1 MRSTARRR
9 RRPRRRRRRR
19 PHRGGSVGALSIE
32 RAAAATPR
40 LSASLG
46 AAAALDAT
54 LAPLPPIGA
63 SLEWG
68 GGGGGGAAEP
78 PDRAAGRPCGAAPPA
93 SRRRPSCAPTA
104 RRAAA
109 RQRLLRTALGGEGG
123 AAARRLSLRFD
134 GGAAD
139 SSCYLSEVLGALP
152 PIPLPVEVPHLLAPA
167 ATGGGGGGGGWSPIN
182 KSSFVLSDAA
192 LTFEGVNDTT
202 TAADAAAGNGSVVVG
217 AGLLATLGGT
227 VALRGALPSF
237 GLDLVEGAAD
247 PIAAATFEKAP
258 LRPALSAG
266 GLMNL
271 TTAAARLGGAAAKLA
286 RAEDE
291 PSLRALLDGVALR
304 PACAGAGCAGLAQ
317 LSLPLEWFV
326 PLAFPPPHPPSPSP
340 PSPPR
345 RGC

>member
-1 MRSTARRR
+1 M
-9 RRPRRRRRRR
+9 
-19 PHRGGSVGALSIE
+19 
-32 RAAAATPR
+32 
-40 LSASLG
+40 LSA
-46 AAAALDAT
+46 
-54 LAPLPPIGA
+54 
-63 SLEWG
+63 
-68 GGGGGGAAEP
+68 
-78 PDRAAGRPCGAAPPA
+78 
-93 SRRRPSCAPTA
+93 
-104 RRAAA
+104 
-109 RQRLLRTALGGEGG
+109 
-123 AAARRLSLRFD
+123 
-134 GGAAD
+134 
-139 SSCYLSEVLGALP
+139 
-152 PIPLPVEVPHLLAPA
+152 
-167 ATGGGGGGGGWSPIN
+167 
-182 KSSFVLSDAA
+182 AA

-271 TTAAARLGGAAAKLA
+271 TTAAARRGGAAARLV

-291 PSLRALLDGVALR
+291 PALRGLLDGVALR

-326 PLAFPPPHPPSPSP
+326 PLAFPRRTRRRRRRRRR
-340 PSPPR
+340 R
-345 RGC
+345 RGVASTSSVSAATFGRTTPVYASAALTLASTLTAGGAIGAFRCGRLFLVAGCEERGGDGAIGGAAALLPGDPLHFTQRVGVPSSVCKC